1 MKIFLIGIGG
11 IAMGN
16 LAKMLFDLG
25 HEVSG
30 SDENLYPP
38 MSEELKKWGLPTYLG
53 FEPKHL
59 KGNDLIIVGNA
70 ISRGNPQ
77 VEEMLAKGMEYMSMP
92 QAISHFLLKGKK
104 VIVIAG
110 THGKTT
116 TTFLVHHILKEAG
129 ISAGLFVGGIRQDG
143 HAGFELGRSEFFV
156 IEGDEYDSAF
166 FDKSSKFLHYRPFYL
181 GLTAL
186 DFDHADIFPNLES
199 IQVMFSRLLRLVPN
213 IGKIFYY
220 KNSKSLE
227 SICKNFPYAP
237 VETFTLGDN
246 DSILTLH
253 KNQLILRESKIPIQ
267 TKLIGKH
274 NFRNIE
280 LALRITKEILE
291 KNFSKAIRALSTFPG
306 VKRRQ
311 EILYQSKNSILIED
325 FAHHP
330 VAIQETI
337 QAVKMAYPNY
347 KILSLF
353 EPRSATSHRN
363 VFQKEFSYSFRGSEC
378 AFVTEV
384 FNLKKVSK
392 AERLNVKK
400 LIQEIPTNSK
410 IQTAIYSKTPTDLP
424 KLVEKYLQKNQIS
437 KLIIL
442 AMSNGAF
449 GGIYPKLLELLKRRD
464 HELTSRN

>member
-16 LAKMLFDLG
+16 LAKMLSDLG

-38 MSEELKKWGLPTYLG
+38 MSEKLKEWGLSTYTG
-53 FEPKHL
+53 FDPKHL
-59 KGNDLIIVGNA
+59 KGIDLVIVGNA

-77 VEEMLAKGMEYMSMP
+77 VEEMLSRGMDYMSMP

-129 ISAGLFVGGIRQDG
+129 LSPGLFVGGIRQDG
-143 HAGFELGRSEFFV
+143 HAGFEIGKGEYFV

-166 FDKSSKFLHYRPFYL
+166 FDKGSKFLHYRPFYL

-199 IQVMFSRLLRLVPN
+199 IQIMFARLLRLVPKN
-213 IGKIFYY
+213 GKVFYY
-220 KNSKSLE
+220 KKAKALE
-227 SICKNFPYAP
+227 EICKNFPYTRI
-237 VETFTLGDN
+237 ESFTLGDK
-246 DSILTLH
+246 DSLLTLN
-253 KNQLILRESKIPIQ
+253 KNQPVLQETKTPIQ

-280 LALRITKEILE
+280 LALRITKEILG
-291 KNFSKAIRALSTFPG
+291 KKFSKAIQALATFPG

-311 EILYQSKNSILIED
+311 EVLYQSENSILIED

-347 KILSLF
+347 KIISLF

-363 VFQKEFSYSFRGSEC
+363 VFQKEFSYCFTGSEV
-378 AFVTEV
+378 AFITEV
-384 FNLKKVSK
+384 FNLNKVSK
-392 AERLNVKK
+392 QERLNVKQLVK
-400 LIQEIPTNSK
+400 EIPNNAK
-410 IQTAIYSKTPTDLP
+410 ISSAVYSKTPQELP
-424 KLVEKYLQKNQIS
+424 RLLETYLKKNPL
-437 KLIIL
+437 KKIIVL

-449 GGIYPKLLELLKRRD
+449 GGIYPNLIELLKRRD
-464 HELTSRN
+464 HGLTQST

>member
-16 LAKMLFDLG
+16 LAKMLSDLG

-38 MSEELKKWGLPTYLG
+38 MSEELQKWGLPTFTG
-53 FEPKHL
+53 FDPKHL
-59 KGNDLIIVGNA
+59 KDKDLVIVGNA

-77 VEEMLAKGMEYMSMP
+77 VEEMLAKGMDYMSMP

-129 ISAGLFVGGIRQDG
+129 FSPGLFVGGIRQDG
-143 HAGFELGRSEFFV
+143 HAGFEIGKGEYFV

-166 FDKSSKFLHYRPFYL
+166 FDKASKFLHYRPYYA

-186 DFDHADIFPNLES
+186 DFDHADIFPNLEA
-199 IQVMFSRLLRLVPN
+199 IQVMFQRLLRLIPN
-213 IGKIFYY
+213 VGKVFYY
-220 KNSKSLE
+220 KYSKALE
-227 SICKNFPYAP
+227 EICKNFPYTR
-237 VETFTLGDN
+237 VEPFTLGDK
-246 DSILTLH
+246 DSILAFE
-253 KNQLILRESKIPIQ
+253 KNQLILQETKTPIQ

-280 LALRITKEILE
+280 LALRITKEILGN
-291 KNFSKAIRALSTFPG
+291 KFSKAISSLKSFPG

-311 EILYQSKNSILIED
+311 EVLYQSETSILIED

-337 QAVKMAYPNY
+337 QAVKLAYPNY

-363 VFQKEFSYSFRGSEC
+363 VFQKEFSYAFKGSEA
-378 AFVTEV
+378 AFITEV
-384 FNLKKVSK
+384 YNVNKVPKK
-392 AERLNVKK
+392 ERLNVKRLVK
-400 LIQEIPTNSK
+400 EIPTNSK
-410 IQTAIYSKTPTDLP
+410 TKHSFYAATPQDLP
-424 KLVEKYLQKNQIS
+424 HMLESYLNKNALKKVI
-437 KLIIL
+437 LL

-449 GGIYPKLLELLKRRD
+449 GGIYPNLIELLRRRD
-464 HELTSRN
+464 HELS